1 MLFLLQEEEVEE
13 DEEEEE
19 EEEEELPFS
28 PKLLLVLSVT
38 LVLLVSILTWDVA

>member
-1 MLFLLQEEEVEE
+1 MLFLLQEEEV
-13 DEEEEE
+13 EEEEE

-38 LVLLVSILTWDVA
+38 LVLLVSILT

>member
-13 DEEEEE
+13 DEE